1 MRSRILAVAFS
12 LAVAL
17 VGSNV
22 ASAQCGCAQTVATS
36 PCGGCGTSAAV
47 STDGCGCGP
56 QVTYVEKTTYVNQ
69 WSTVTKVRNV
79 TKYKNETKTRMVTVN
94 KCVPEVQTKT
104 HLFQRQVRLFC
115 SALIGGL
122 VQF

>member
-56 QVTYVEKTTYVNQ
+56 QVTYVEKTTYCNA
-69 WSTVTKVRNV
+69 SSSMRHF
-79 TKYKNETKTRMVTVN
+79 R
-94 KCVPEVQTKT
+94 
-104 HLFQRQVRLFC
+104 
-115 SALIGGL
+115 S
-122 VQF
+122 